1 MIENYVGQRRSEPLH
16 APVQQN
22 TAVEDTAQNNG
33 LQQVAAAST
42 YVQQRE
48 LTRPEEFT
56 ISVEQVR
63 EHFRKKGV
71 KKSKDTVQHWCRTGE
86 LSCQKRGVLNRYF
99 TTEASLKILEAKILP
114 DMIAETVGETNLDD
128 GPMQEGAAVGAAAH
142 TGMQQHAV
150 ENAPARIGTKGHS
163 AAATPLHAGLLNSK
177 PEASFDLVRAM
188 AENAGLREQLES
200 KNSEIKFLR
209 EEVRAARDQRGA
221 VVQISNR
228 MLETL
233 ETIAIGGRLERP
245 KGDVG
250 GDPVRYPTQHPDQS
264 AV

>member
-22 TAVEDTAQNNG
+22 AAVEETAQNNG

-42 YVQQRE
+42 YVQQRKMP
-48 LTRPEEFT
+48 RPEEFT

-71 KKSKDTVQHWCRTGE
+71 QKSKDTVQRWCRTGE
-86 LSCQKRGVLNRYF
+86 LTCQKRGVLNRYF
-99 TTEASLKILEAKILP
+99 TTEASLKNLETKILP
-114 DMIAETVGETNLDD
+114 DMIAETVGEANLGN
-128 GPMQEGAAVGAAAH
+128 GPIKEGAAVGADARTGVQQHAAEDELAR
-142 TGMQQHAV
+142 TGMQV
-150 ENAPARIGTKGHS
+150 NATTAM
-163 AAATPLHAGLLNSK
+163 PLHAGSSNSR
-177 PEASFDLVRAM
+177 PEPSSDLSRAM

-200 KNSEIKFLR
+200 KNSEIEFLR

-245 KGDVG
+245 QDFGG
-250 GDPVRYPTQHPDQS
+250 GDPVRYQSQQHDQS